1 MFFRLFAAADVLFTA
16 TRVAGAVERQ
26 PQADPSDF
34 VRLSVP
40 SKVPATMR
48 QG

>member
-16 TRVAGAVERQ
+16 TRVAGAVELR

-40 SKVPATMR
+40 PKVPAPLR